1 MTTLNNQ
8 DLEISNTTKEK
19 GFWSSLFGDSS
30 SSDNI
35 EDDKLSEENELK
47 LLKFEM
53 STEKGL
59 ESSQF
64 GDSSSNNEE
73 DDKKE
78 VLTIKKEVNLEP
90 LKSKTIDNTIP
101 IINTTNNELNNFI
114 NTFCKSIY
122 TMDIIKNIFD
132 EIFINQEL
140 YESEPF
146 RISNLKYR
154 LCNSL
159 SNHEKI
165 YDNFFDIGP
174 SSLSYSTNLN
184 DFKLNTLIIN
194 DNQLREIIIFDPTK
208 DDKLN
213 LINSQIKNIPKD
225 DNIYKSLIELIIN
238 NLGNETEDYKFNKFI
253 TTFSNKNKTNILY
266 IGDLNS
272 GIDRHKSLLFKYL
285 CDQLNLECCI
295 FRYVNISDNKI
306 YDKHVW
312 NLIKI
317 NGCIY
322 VVDFT
327 LFPNRIVKPTDKNTK
342 NYYKINEFIL

>member
-1 MTTLNNQ
+1 MTTLDNQ
-8 DLEISNTTKEK
+8 DPEISNTTEEK

-35 EDDKLSEENELK
+35 EDEKTLQENELN
-47 LLKFEM
+47 LEI
-53 STEKGL
+53 STENK
-59 ESSQF
+59 
-64 GDSSSNNEE
+64 N
-73 DDKKE
+73 E
-78 VLTIKKEVNLEP
+78 VLTSQIILDDNKIDLSKKV
-90 LKSKTIDNTIP
+90 TDNTIP

-122 TMDIIKNIFD
+122 TTDILKNIYD

-165 YDNFFDIGP
+165 YDNLFDIGP
-174 SSLSYSTNLN
+174 SGLSYSTNLN
-184 DFKLNTLIIN
+184 DFKLNTLLIN
-194 DNQLREIIIFDPTK
+194 NNQLREVIIFDPIK
-208 DDKLN
+208 DEKLK

-225 DNIYKSLIELIIN
+225 DNIYINLIELIIN

-253 TTFSNKNKTNILY
+253 TTYSNKNKSNILY
-266 IGDLNS
+266 IGDLDN

-285 CDQLNLECCI
+285 CDQLNLQCCI

-317 NGCIY
+317 NECVY
-322 VVDFT
+322 VIDFR
-327 LFPNRIVKPTDKNTK
+327 LFPNKIVKPTDKNTE